1 MFCDCLWVSSPYSHV
16 EVWSLRAVQKQL
28 FNPSQ
33 PGVFQSVSPRT
44 IFWFWRS
51 MLMVRL
57 FRESCL
63 SDVLIKQSR
72 RSSELG
78 ASGPALT
85 GKHFLFV
92 FLLKLDLFYLWFC
105 LKISKTQ
112 KEIRRGSNIFEQ
124 LCTQAV
130 LQQIQLRKASVIFF
144 LYIFDMHGDKETRY
158 WSRRT
163 GTEDVLHKHA
173 QTGRNMTDR
182 AVEKTRSGG
191 ATDGTMTEFQKKGKN
206 GAEIY

>member
-92 FLLKLDLFYLWFC
+92 FLLKLDLFHLWFC
-105 LKISKTQ
+105 LKISKNTKRNQ
-112 KEIRRGSNIFEQ
+112 EGVKYFWAALYPSGSPADPIKKSF
-124 LCTQAV
+124 C
-130 LQQIQLRKASVIFF
+130 
-144 LYIFDMHGDKETRY
+144 YIFSLHIWHARGQRDTLLKQEDRD
-158 WSRRT
+158 WRRPP
-163 GTEDVLHKHA
+163 
-173 QTGRNMTDR
+173 
-182 AVEKTRSGG
+182 
-191 ATDGTMTEFQKKGKN
+191 
-206 GAEIY
+206 